1 MNWLLYFMSIK
12 RESLIGMAPSA
23 FQIVFQKSLLSEIL
37 TVIKIIFE
45 IDLNNQVK
53 RDTLNTY
60 SLVWNK

>member
-1 MNWLLYFMSIK
+1 MSIK

-60 SLVWNK
+60 SLV